1 MSSDNQIVVKQENN
15 ALLDFKYKEAQF
27 LRERNRLNRA
37 MKKKQQ
43 NKDDW
48 AYDNWKDNQEAII

>member
-1 MSSDNQIVVKQENN
+1 MSSDNNLLVKEENN
-15 ALLDFKYKEAQF
+15 KLLDFKFKEAKF

-37 MKKKQQ
+37 VKKAQQ

-48 AYDNWKDNQEAII
+48 AYDQWKDNQEAII